1 MRILLIKTSSLG
13 DVVHNLPAATDLRA
27 AYPEAVIDWVVEEAF
42 AAIPRLH
49 PGIDQVI
56 PVALRRWRKTPL
68 AAATWREV
76 AAFRRTLAAQAYD
89 LIIDTQGLLKSAL
102 IARLAQG
109 LHCGY
114 DAASARETLAT
125 RFYERTCSVPKA
137 LHAIARNRQLAAL
150 AAGYTLPAGI
160 DYGIAAA
167 PQDAGKVGAGET
179 TALQGGRARNALLAV
194 ADGNTALLLTATSR
208 SDKLW
213 PEDRW
218 IALGQ
223 ALSQRGLTC
232 LLPAGTAAERART
245 ARLAAAI
252 PAARALPPL
261 DLRALA
267 QELAAARIVI
277 GVDTGLVHLA
287 AALGRP
293 TLALFCA
300 SEPTL
305 TGVLAGSQ
313 SGTATDAP
321 AINLGHR
328 GAPPTVAEVLTHA
341 EVWL

>member
-56 PVALRRWRKTPL
+56 PVALRRWRKTPF

-102 IARLAQG
+102 LARLAQG

-114 DAASARETLAT
+114 DAASAREPLAA
-125 RFYERTCSVPKA
+125 RLYERTCSVPKT

-150 AAGYTLPAGI
+150 AAGYPLPAGV

-167 PQDAGKVGAGET
+167 LQGAEKVGA
-179 TALQGGRARNALLAV
+179 
-194 ADGNTALLLTATSR
+194 GNTALLLTATSR

-252 PAARALPPL
+252 PAARALPQL
-261 DLRALA
+261 NLRALA

-313 SGTATDAP
+313 TGTATDAP

-328 GAPPTVAEVLTHA
+328 GAPPTVAEVLAHA
-341 EVWL
+341 EARL